1 MGQKGTYVCFARGFI
16 YTKKIGRYIDL
27 KVRKSVIFY
36 IAVILI
42 YLSPSR
48 LAHCYMPYSSYLF
61 SILQCALGIYWIRKF
76 PSFHKN
82 RIILLLTLFLLSG
95 LPGMIYVYHFDFL
108 AIGRY
113 SLKIISII
121 GLFQFFCFESDE
133 ARQDFFESSRVV
145 FVVTYVLTI
154 IYGLNINEQTAYGE
168 GVFFWGS
175 KAVTTHAFIALFALS
190 SFYDLRYKGKISL
203 FTYAEYALSLT
214 FCFMRTSGQGVT
226 MFLVIALLFV
236 LNNIFKKQLWEI
248 IPPPVVIIVLGILY
262 YVVITMRFQD
272 IEFVVQY
279 ITGVLS
285 KETTLSGRDAIF
297 SGCLEIFSHHPWI
310 GYGYDN
316 AIVNDILGQRFMQFN
331 SAHNSMLQMLIDYG
345 IIGMSIFVLLMYN
358 AFKEM
363 AFTGDHETE
372 MLYIVVIAMFIGG
385 LVNMIIPTNY
395 FWMVVLLGCSEDIIK
410 RFDTQFKEIVDKR
423 Q

>member
-1 MGQKGTYVCFARGFI
+1 MCFTIGFI

-27 KVRKSVIFY
+27 KVKKNAFFY

-61 SILQCALGIYWIRKF
+61 SILQCAVGIYWIRKF
-76 PSFHKN
+76 PLFHKN
-82 RIILLLTLFLLSG
+82 RIVLLLTLFLLSG
-95 LPGMIYVYHFDFL
+95 LPGMIYVYHFDVL

-113 SLKIISII
+113 FLKIISII
-121 GLFQFFCFESDE
+121 GLFQFFCFESD
-133 ARQDFFESSRVV
+133 ASKQDFFESSRVI
-145 FVVTYVLTI
+145 FVVSYILTI
-154 IYGLNINEQTAYGE
+154 IYGLNINAETAYGE

-190 SFYDLRYKGKISL
+190 VFYDLRYKGKISL
-203 FTYAEYALSLT
+203 FTYVEYVLSLS
-214 FCFMRTSGQGVT
+214 FCFIRTSGQGVT
-226 MFLVIALLFV
+226 MFLVIALLFA
-236 LNNIFKKQLWEI
+236 LNNICKEKLWK
-248 IPPPVVIIVLGILY
+248 VISPAVAIVVLGILY
-262 YVVITMRFQD
+262 YVVITMRFQNV
-272 IEFVVQY
+272 EFAVQY
-279 ITGVLS
+279 ITRVLS

-297 SGCLEIFSHHPWI
+297 SGCLEIFNQHPWI

-345 IIGMSIFVLLMYN
+345 SIGVSIFVLLMYN

-363 AFTGDHETE
+363 AFTGDQETE
-372 MLYIVVIAMFIGG
+372 MLYFTVIAMFIGG

-395 FWMVVLLGCSEDIIK
+395 FWIVVLLGCSRRYHK
-410 RFDTQFKEIVDKR
+410 TV
-423 Q
+423 